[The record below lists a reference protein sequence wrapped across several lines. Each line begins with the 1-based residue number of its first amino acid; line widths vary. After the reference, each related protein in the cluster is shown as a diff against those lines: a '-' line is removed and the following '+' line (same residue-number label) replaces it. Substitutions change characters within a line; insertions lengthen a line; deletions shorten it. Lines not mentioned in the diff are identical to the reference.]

1 MSAGEVDIIV
11 KAQDNASASLSA
23 IQQKV
28 MDLATAQGSLATSYA
43 DARSEINTQQRS
55 ISTLTNAYREQYE
68 SVYLAGRAFSDLS
81 SIVQRVLNMYQQYNV
96 AMIRQNQIQ
105 KEVTTAQQAYND
117 AITKYGEGSSEA
129 ASKLSELTSAQE
141 ALATNTERV
150 NAMLVAFV
158 VQIPSFI
165 GPIMNT
171 AIAFKILSVNMAAA
185 TIPTAT
191 EIAAMIDLSAAE
203 VAAATAAGTEGSA
216 LMFMTQAEFDAISG
230 TTALTGATTGLGA
243 SFLAILGPIAAVVAA
258 VLGFYEVVQ
267 VGREIEY
274 KFTPAIIGARDA
286 LFELEGGASR
296 ARMGIKDSIP
306 TTQQAADAAEA
317 QAKAL
322 QNQVDEVIRVATG
335 QMQLNDTTK
344 ELTAQYANGSLTMA
358 QFAEAMLKA
367 GVSIT
372 QTETIIENTVSA
384 SKSAFQNFVAQAT
397 QDASAFKDA
406 WTGAFATLGPDLSST
421 LATMTADINTAIT
434 SGFIGQAQSLFQ
446 QFTDCVSGKMNDL
459 PGMQQQTMDS
469 IVTITNEAINKGL
482 QGTAQEGIAA
492 FVKCSTNKQAAM
504 VDEIN
509 GYLIDLQQKYADNN
523 EKIKILTE
531 NGRTDEAKIYEKAN
545 EDIKATVSQLM
556 DWLDGIVSGKPL
568 DIPLTVSVD
577 TAQAKKA
584 IDDAI
589 AGTLAFGSSP
599 YNKGAGAVS
608 TGITVKVDTSQALAD
623 IAKVQTALDNLTS
636 KVTIKID
643 FDEKSAQTA
652 LTSLT
657 TTIAAIKPITE
668 LIPGL
673 QGATET
679 TVTLI
684 QKTVVALRSL
694 HAEIED
700 LPGAKTIDIK
710 ADTNAAKAALIA
722 IQAMIDALRGKT
734 VIISIV
740 YVISGMGGGIVS
752 LPGETGYQ
760 AGFGD
765 VSGIFGGGNYPG
777 PENLGLTTIGGH
789 YQFGGIVPE
798 DMLAYVH
805 RGEEVIPANQVASGR
820 SSTTPS
826 PINFQNQTFVQVDGE
841 TVQRAMETRMIRSRQ
856 VGSRYGV

>member
-1 MSAGEVDIIV
+1 
-11 KAQDNASASLSA
+11 
-23 IQQKV
+23 
-28 MDLATAQGSLATSYA
+28 
-43 DARSEINTQQRS
+43 
-55 ISTLTNAYREQYE
+55 
-68 SVYLAGRAFSDLS
+68 
-81 SIVQRVLNMYQQYNV
+81 
-96 AMIRQNQIQ
+96 
-105 KEVTTAQQAYND
+105 
-117 AITKYGEGSSEA
+117 
-129 ASKLSELTSAQE
+129 
-141 ALATNTERV
+141 
-150 NAMLVAFV
+150 
-158 VQIPSFI
+158 
-165 GPIMNT
+165 
-171 AIAFKILSVNMAAA
+171 
-185 TIPTAT
+185 
-191 EIAAMIDLSAAE
+191 
-203 VAAATAAGTEGSA
+203 
-216 LMFMTQAEFDAISG
+216 
-230 TTALTGATTGLGA
+230 
-243 SFLAILGPIAAVVAA
+243 
-258 VLGFYEVVQ
+258 
-267 VGREIEY
+267 
-274 KFTPAIIGARDA
+274 
-286 LFELEGGASR
+286 
-296 ARMGIKDSIP
+296 
-306 TTQQAADAAEA
+306 
-317 QAKAL
+317 
-322 QNQVDEVIRVATG
+322 
-335 QMQLNDTTK
+335 
-344 ELTAQYANGSLTMA
+344 
-358 QFAEAMLKA
+358 
-367 GVSIT
+367 
-372 QTETIIENTVSA
+372 
-384 SKSAFQNFVAQAT
+384 
-397 QDASAFKDA
+397 
-406 WTGAFATLGPDLSST
+406 
-421 LATMTADINTAIT
+421 
-434 SGFIGQAQSLFQ
+434 
-446 QFTDCVSGKMNDL
+446 
-459 PGMQQQTMDS
+459 
-469 IVTITNEAINKGL
+469 
-482 QGTAQEGIAA
+482 
-492 FVKCSTNKQAAM
+492 
-504 VDEIN
+504 
-509 GYLIDLQQKYADNN
+509 
-523 EKIKILTE
+523 
-531 NGRTDEAKIYEKAN
+531 
-545 EDIKATVSQLM
+545 M

-589 AGTLAFGSSP
+589 ANTIAFGSGP

-623 IAKVQTALDNLTS
+623 IDAVKTAFSNLNSQFSSTVLKMIADDSQALTSIGNVQTALDNLS
-636 KVTIKID
+636 SSMTIKIQ
-643 FDEKSAQTA
+643 FDKSSIADIGP
-652 LTSLT
+652 
-657 TTIAAIKPITE
+657 TIAEIRKAITDIKPITE